1 MNKPLIS
8 QISMSLDTTT
18 DSRRFHLEIS
28 PTILGISLRPEPFHS
43 EAIVPQTPD
52 IYRAEA
58 LFKDMMVE
66 EVSRAFA
73 RLRQGLSGEKAQE
86 DKVRMEARRL
96 SEAYDRSIMDVAGLS
111 GEKPVRGCTTC
122 RWHHHIIVNN
132 TRCANCIRTETRNRW
147 EAKDE

>member
-8 QISMSLDTTT
+8 QISMSLDTTA
-18 DSRRFHLEIS
+18 DSRRFRLEIS

-43 EAIVPQTPD
+43 EALISGLPD

-58 LFKDMMVE
+58 MFKDMMVE
-66 EVSRAFA
+66 EVSRAFE
-73 RLRQGLSGEKAQE
+73 RLRQ
-86 DKVRMEARRL
+86 
-96 SEAYDRSIMDVAGLS
+96 GLS

-147 EAKDE
+147 EAKNES